1 MMSFRADRLAATPLA
16 PAAVWLI
23 GDVMEQR
30 GRQALYT
37 RQAPA
42 VLKAMRALAM
52 VQSVES
58 SNRIEGV
65 TVSAER
71 LRPLVLG
78 KARPQD
84 RSEEEVRNY
93 REALALVHRDFAKL
107 DVTSATV
114 QRLHA
119 ICQAGAGEAGRWKRR
134 NNEIVELAPGQA
146 PRVRFTPLS
155 AAETPSGIGEL
166 CRRYGDVVAGEQV
179 PSLVAIGACVFDFL
193 CIHPFRDGNGRV
205 SRLLTLLLLHRHG
218 FEVGRYVSLDRI
230 VEDEKARYYEVLRQS
245 SARWH
250 EGKHDLEP
258 WLLFFLGVLR
268 TAGREFEERAGKVKA
283 PRGAKTAAVEQ
294 VIAEMDGPF
303 TLVELGRR
311 CPHVS
316 RDMVRLLLF
325 RLRRSGRVACMGR
338 GPLAK
343 WTRTREWFET
353 KM

>member
-42 VLKAMRALAM
+42 VLKAMRELAM

-65 TVSAER
+65 TVSADR

-107 DVTSATV
+107 DVTPATV
-114 QRLHA
+114 RRLHA
-119 ICQAGAGEAGRWKRR
+119 ICQAGAGDAGHWKRR
-134 NNEIVELAPGQA
+134 NNEIVELVPGQA

-155 AAETPSGIGEL
+155 AAETASGVGEL
-166 CRRYGDVVAGEQV
+166 CRLYDDVVASEQV
-179 PSLVAIGACVFDFL
+179 PPLVAIGACVFDVL

-218 FEVGRYVSLDRI
+218 FEVGRYVSLDRL
-230 VEDEKARYYEVLRQS
+230 VEDEKTRYYEVLRQS

-250 EGKHDLEP
+250 DGKHDLEP

-268 TAGREFEERAGKVKA
+268 TAGREFEERAGKVNV

-303 TLVELGRR
+303 ALVDLERR

-325 RLRRSGRVACMGR
+325 RLRRSGHVACIGR

-343 WTRTREWFET
+343 WTRTDRWSE

>member
-30 GRQALYT
+30 GRQMLYA

-42 VLKAMRALAM
+42 VLKAMRELAM

-65 TVSAER
+65 TVSAGR

-78 KARPQD
+78 KAKPQD

-93 REALALVHRDFAKL
+93 REALGLVHRDFAKL
-107 DVTSATV
+107 DLTPATV

-119 ICQAGAGEAGRWKRR
+119 ICQAGAGDAGRWKRR
-134 NNEIVELAPGQA
+134 DNEIVELAPGQA

-155 AAETPSGIGEL
+155 AADTASGVAEL
-166 CRRYGDVVAGEQV
+166 CRLYKDALAGEQV
-179 PSLVAIGACVFDFL
+179 PALVALGAFVFDFL

-205 SRLLTLLLLHRHG
+205 SRLLTLLLLHQHG
-218 FEVGRYVSLDRI
+218 FEVGRYVSLDRL
-230 VEDEKARYYEVLRQS
+230 VEDEKTRYYEVLRQS

-250 EGKHDLEP
+250 AGKHDLEP

-268 TAGREFEERAGKVKA
+268 AAGREFEERAGNVKV

-303 TLVELGRR
+303 TLVDLERR

-316 RDMVRLLLF
+316 RDMVRLLLK
-325 RLRRSGRVACMGR
+325 RLRRAGRVTCVPR
-338 GPLAK
+338 GPASIWK
-343 WTRTREWFET
+343 KTDGWSG
-353 KM
+353 